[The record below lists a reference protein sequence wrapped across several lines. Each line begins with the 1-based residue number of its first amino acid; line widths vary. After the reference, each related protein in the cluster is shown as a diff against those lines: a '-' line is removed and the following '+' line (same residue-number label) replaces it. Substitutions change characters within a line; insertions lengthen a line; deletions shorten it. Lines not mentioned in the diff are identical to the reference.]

1 MISQIINEQFEIV
14 YEQTNR
20 KVKMYLI
27 SKCKNFSDI
36 NDVMQEV
43 YMEYY
48 RVLQRKGM
56 HYIKNDES
64 FLINLCKKKL
74 ASYYSFW
81 DRIPH
86 KVYIDD
92 EDISDA
98 ELLMIENELVSFE
111 EIIIREETIEQIKKM
126 LQSKDDIIKK
136 IFYMYYSMDMHLSE
150 IGKQL
155 NMNVQTVKS
164 KLYRTRKE
172 IYEQLSE
179 M

>member
-1 MISQIINEQFEIV
+1 MTSQENNAQFELV

-20 KVKMYLI
+20 KVKLYLI

-36 NDVMQEV
+36 NDIMQDV

-48 RVLQRKGM
+48 KVLQSKGM

-64 FLINLCKKKL
+64 FVINLCKKKL

-92 EDISDA
+92 ESISDA
-98 ELLMIENELVSFE
+98 EMLMIDNELESFE
-111 EIIIREETIEQIKKM
+111 ENVIREETIEQIKKI
-126 LQSKDDIIKK
+126 LQNKDEIIKK
-136 IFYMYYSMDMHLSE
+136 IFYMHYSMDMRISE
-150 IGKQL
+150 IGKHL
-155 NMNVQTVKS
+155 DMNVQTVKS

-172 IYEQLSE
+172 IYEHLCE